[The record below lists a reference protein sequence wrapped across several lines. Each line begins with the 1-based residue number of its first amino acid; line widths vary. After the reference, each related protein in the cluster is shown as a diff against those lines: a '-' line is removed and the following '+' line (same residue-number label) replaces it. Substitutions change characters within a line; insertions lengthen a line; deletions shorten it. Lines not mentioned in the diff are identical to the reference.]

1 MRFARRTLNTKME
14 AKTHP
19 LKNLSVG
26 PQRVIAA
33 AYAALTLV
41 AAALNLAYGPVQFRF
56 SEALTVLPF
65 LFPGTWPG
73 VFVGCL
79 VANLLSPYGPLDVV
93 LGSAGTLVAALL
105 TQKAPKTWLAPPPV
119 VCGMVL
125 LGGML
130 AWYEVGFPTSSSPL
144 RSQCAVGG
152 HRARRCPAMGWGCP
166 CCGLCGRSPTSA
178 ALSRKTAGPS
188 ACGLNRKNSRFPSA
202 RGSGCS
208 YPWPRFSKA
217 RITRSRVCSTSWPL
231 QSMVRW
237 AYCS

>member
-1 MRFARRTLNTKME
+1 MRSKTYLLALN
-14 AKTHP
+14 
-19 LKNLSVG
+19 G
-26 PQRVIAA
+26 VIAA

-73 VFVGCL
+73 GFRGCL
-79 VANLLSPYGPLDVV
+79 VANLLSPLRPLDVV

-105 TQKAPKTWLAPPPV
+105 TQKAPKTWLAPLPPV

-130 AWYEVGFPTSSSPL
+130 AWYEVGFSDQFLPL
-144 RSQCAVGG
+144 FATNALWVGIGQAVS
-152 HRARRCPAMGWGCP
+152 CY
-166 CCGLCGRSPTSA
+166 GLGLPLFAGSAEGLLLPPLYPGRPP
-178 ALSRKTAGPS
+178 GPS
-188 ACGLNRKNSRFPSA
+188 ACGLNRKKQPLPQRE
-202 RGSGCS
+202 GSGCS

-217 RITRSRVCSTSWPL
+217 RITRSRVCSTSWPP

>member
-1 MRFARRTLNTKME
+1 MRSKTYLLALN
-14 AKTHP
+14 
-19 LKNLSVG
+19 G
-26 PQRVIAA
+26 VIAA

-79 VANLLSPYGPLDVV
+79 VANLLSPSGPLDVV

-105 TQKAPKTWLAPPPV
+105 TQKAPKTWLAPLPPV

-130 AWYEVGFPTSSSPL
+130 AWYEVGFSDQFLPL
-144 RSQCAVGG
+144 FAANALWVGIGQAVSCYGLG
-152 HRARRCPAMGWGCP
+152 LPLLRALRKVSYFRRFIPEDRRGLRPA
-166 CCGLCGRSPTSA
+166 A
-178 ALSRKTAGPS
+178 
-188 ACGLNRKNSRFPSA
+188 
-202 RGSGCS
+202 
-208 YPWPRFSKA
+208 
-217 RITRSRVCSTSWPL
+217 
-231 QSMVRW
+231 
-237 AYCS
+237 

>member
-1 MRFARRTLNTKME
+1 MRSKTYLLALN
-14 AKTHP
+14 
-19 LKNLSVG
+19 G
-26 PQRVIAA
+26 VIAA

-79 VANLLSPYGPLDVV
+79 VANLPSPYGPLDVV

-105 TQKAPKTWLAPPPV
+105 TQKAPKTWLAPLPPG

-130 AWYEVGFPTSSSPL
+130 A
-144 RSQCAVGG
+144 
-152 HRARRCPAMGWGCP
+152 
-166 CCGLCGRSPTSA
+166 
-178 ALSRKTAGPS
+178 
-188 ACGLNRKNSRFPSA
+188 
-202 RGSGCS
+202 
-208 YPWPRFSKA
+208 
-217 RITRSRVCSTSWPL
+217 
-231 QSMVRW
+231 
-237 AYCS
+237 